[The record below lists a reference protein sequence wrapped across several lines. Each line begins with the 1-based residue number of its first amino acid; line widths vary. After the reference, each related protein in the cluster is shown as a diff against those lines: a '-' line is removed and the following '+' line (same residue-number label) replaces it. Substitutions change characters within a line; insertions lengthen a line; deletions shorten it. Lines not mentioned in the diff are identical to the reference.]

1 MTVGPGNRRTRDQE
15 ESPYLIVPIGSW
27 EQHGPHLPPDTDA
40 RIARELSQRLITVV
54 NGRRSCVLGP
64 TVTIS
69 ASGEH
74 QGFANTLSI
83 GTDVTSQVLIEIC
96 RSASW
101 TSGVVMVNGHGGN
114 SDAIDRA
121 RAVLEAESR
130 SALFWS
136 PPLEDVR
143 DSHAG
148 RVETSVMLA
157 IAPHEVRVD
166 SIEAGIVEPLPS
178 LIGRLRASG
187 VRSVSANGVL
197 GDPRSADADT
207 GRDILHHWTEALVAA
222 FDRWCALR

>member
-1 MTVGPGNRRTRDQE
+1 MTSGPRDHRTGDQE
-15 ESPYLIVPIGSW
+15 DSPILIVPLGSW

-40 RIARELSQRLITVV
+40 RIALELSRRLVAAV
-54 NGRRSCVLGP
+54 SDRRSCTLGP

-83 GTDVTSQVLIEIC
+83 GTDVTSQVLVEIC

-101 TSGVVMVNGHGGN
+101 SSGVVMVNGHGGN

-130 SALFWS
+130 PVLFWS

-148 RVETSVMLA
+148 RIETSVMLA
-157 IAPHEVRVD
+157 IAPEEVRVD
-166 SIEAGIVEPLPS
+166 SIETGIVEPLPS
-178 LIGRLRASG
+178 LIGRLRADG
-187 VRSVSANGVL
+187 VRSVSANGIL
-197 GDPRSADADT
+197 GDPRSADVDT
-207 GRDILHHWTEALVAA
+207 GRDILDRWTDALVAT
-222 FDRWCALR
+222 FDRWCASR